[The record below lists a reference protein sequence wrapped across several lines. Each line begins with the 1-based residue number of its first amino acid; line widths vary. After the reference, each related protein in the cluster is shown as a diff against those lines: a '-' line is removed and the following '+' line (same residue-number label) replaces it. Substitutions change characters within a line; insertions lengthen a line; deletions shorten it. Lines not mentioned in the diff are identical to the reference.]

1 MRVTPVA
8 FIAVAA
14 LAAAY
19 FIWPTQAVDTAQT
32 ATGTDL
38 VEVLLPEELPET
50 AKLGKRAF
58 EAKCAACHGLNGAGN
73 ADAGPPL
80 IHIIYEPSHH
90 GDEAFQRAA
99 ATGVRAHHWKF
110 GDMPP
115 VDGITRGEVASIV
128 AYIRKVQ
135 QANGIF

>member
-8 FIAVAA
+8 LIVVAA
-14 LAAAY
+14 LAATY
-19 FIWPTQAVDTAQT
+19 FIWPTQAVDTGQT

-50 AKLGKRAF
+50 AQLGKRAF
-58 EAKCAACHGLNGAGN
+58 EAKCAACHGLNAAGN
-73 ADAGPPL
+73 SEAGPPL

-110 GDMPP
+110 GNMPP
-115 VDGITRGEVASIV
+115 LAGISDGEIQSIV
-128 AYIRKVQ
+128 AYVRRLQ
-135 QANGIF
+135 SANGIE